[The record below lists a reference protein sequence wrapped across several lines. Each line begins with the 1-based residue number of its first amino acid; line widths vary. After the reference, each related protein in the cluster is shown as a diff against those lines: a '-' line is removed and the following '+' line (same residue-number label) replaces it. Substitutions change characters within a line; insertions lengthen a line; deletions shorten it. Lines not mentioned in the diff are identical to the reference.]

1 VKYDA
6 GLAGAARGDVIP
18 IDSVCSCGAKFRA
31 KAELAGREVN
41 CPQCGQP
48 FTVPMANVKPRSGKI
63 RVACQ
68 CGKAFAGN
76 QELAGKQLAC
86 PACGQA
92 LMVPLAD
99 PTKIRVECRCG
110 KTFTAKTSH
119 AGQQCK
125 CPNCGQL
132 LTIPLTKTTNGQG
145 ANVDSSADP
154 FGQNDDPLGQI
165 DDPLGQNDDP
175 LGLGDSGALAG
186 IPNPL
191 SVETALP
198 AASGGM
204 MAPRTTV
211 PASGQ
216 KQSRKAKRQG
226 LAKVAKG
233 LNLVYLGTITH
244 ILAGLVA
251 IFPIPY
257 LPMLCLLVG
266 IVGVVIITVGRIF
279 CLSIPQE
286 TGAKG
291 LIIGAVACDVV
302 VFGTSSCS
310 MVFLTLLRF
319 SAGLATS
326 EGLSRMTALMGWIM
340 VVGQIRS
347 VVTIGAGLLF
357 MLFLRQ
363 LAIYL
368 KERELADEA
377 KTLLLLGCG
386 LFAVGV
392 VFAFSGMFARYIGG
406 TVFTIVF
413 GLAFTVFGIFLLFRY
428 LGLVNGLAN
437 VIEPQ
442 NEY

>member
-1 VKYDA
+1 MS
-6 GLAGAARGDVIP
+6 

-31 KAELAGREVN
+31 KAELAGRHVN
-41 CPQCGQP
+41 CPRCGQP
-48 FTVPMANVKPRSGKI
+48 FAVPMAKVKPHVSTGKI

-68 CGKAFAGN
+68 CGKAFAAN
-76 QELAGKQLAC
+76 PDLAGKQLAC
-86 PACGQA
+86 PACGHA

-99 PTKIRVECRCG
+99 PTKIRVGCGCG
-110 KTFTAKTSH
+110 KTFTVKSSH
-119 AGQQCK
+119 AGKRCK

-132 LTIPLTKTTNGQG
+132 LTIPLTKTASGPG
-145 ANVDSSADP
+145 MNVDSSADP
-154 FGQNDDPLGQI
+154 FGQHDDPFGQHDDPFGQHDDPLGQH
-165 DDPLGQNDDP
+165 DDP
-175 LGLGDSGALAG
+175 LGLSDSGALAG
-186 IPNPL
+186 IPDPL
-191 SVETALP
+191 SVETPLP
-198 AASGGM
+198 AASGGLM
-204 MAPRTTV
+204 HPRGTI

-216 KQSRKAKRQG
+216 KQSRQAKRQG

-233 LNLVYLGTITH
+233 LNLVYLGTITN

-266 IVGVVIITVGRIF
+266 IVGVVMITVGRIF
-279 CLSIPQE
+279 CLFVPQE

-310 MVFLTLLRF
+310 LVFLTLLRF
-319 SAGLATS
+319 SAGLVTS
-326 EGLSRMTALMGWIM
+326 EGFSRMTALLGWIM
-340 VVGQIRS
+340 VIGQVRS
-347 VVTIGAGLLF
+347 VATIGAGLLF

-363 LAIYL
+363 LAIHL

-406 TVFTIVF
+406 TVFTFVF
-413 GLAFTVFGIFLLFRY
+413 GLAFAAFGLYLLFRY
-428 LGLVNGLAN
+428 LGLVSSLAN
-437 VIEPQ
+437 AIDPQ
-442 NEY
+442 YEY